1 MSVLDSV
8 LNVKAV
14 VATFNQEKALELFE
28 ALCDTHLQLVSSLLS
43 AGGVVGGRGDPVVRG
58 PVLVPVPA
66 EHTLNDLVT
75 AAALRATRGPCR
87 GRRPSRW
94 PPPPS
99 RA

>member
-1 MSVLDSV
+1 M
-8 LNVKAV
+8 
-14 VATFNQEKALELFE
+14 QLFE
-28 ALCDTHLQLVSSLLS
+28 ALLVTRDTHLQLVSSLLS